1 MSDDADGP
9 QLDPPP
15 AAKKRKVA
23 GGTTTKTAPP
33 DPSSTTKRLQ
43 VASGSKVTKISKKY
57 EFLVEIDHVSSFRRL
72 TDTAAN
78 VTNKITFEVVG
89 AKTATDFQGIR
100 FQSVINGGQQF
111 IITSHSLLVPQI
123 ADEATYCS
131 VFAVD
136 ILAFANLIKMIHV
149 NHVTTIYRLKGD
161 DKVTIECWDAITKK
175 KLLLTLALLA
185 ETETKEENIAN
196 VTFDYTV
203 DFALDDLDRI
213 LHHIQTL
220 KATSMGFQFFK
231 RGGNDDQHLTIKIV
245 AEADNSSYAESF
257 HVSVGGNSGN
267 SDNHDKGVYK
277 VANQVTGKFLMDG
290 GATADGVET
299 EIPEDSAEDSVT
311 AKPHLSLYFQL
322 KSIVSF
328 LRSLEKSTTIS
339 MSFVRDYGICL
350 QYHSTSNLST
360 RDDFIHFLVGV
371 IDESSAVGPSAGV
384 SAAT

>member
-1 MSDDADGP
+1 MSANSSSDGP

-23 GGTTTKTAPP
+23 NGNGGNSTTTTKPPP
-33 DPSSTTKRLQ
+33 DPLSTTKRLQ
-43 VASGSKVTKISKKY
+43 VGAGSKVTKISKKY

-136 ILAFANLIKMIHV
+136 ILAFANLIKMINV

-185 ETETKEENIAN
+185 ETEPKEENIAN

-203 DFALDDLDRI
+203 EFALDDLDRI

-231 RGGNDDQHLTIKIV
+231 RGGDQHLTIKIV

-257 HVSVGGNSGN
+257 HVSVGSSGGGGGTP
-267 SDNHDKGVYK
+267 GVYK
-277 VANQVTGKFLMDG
+277 VANQVTGKFLMGDDDAG
-290 GATADGVET
+290 GDTAGENTDT
-299 EIPEDSAEDSVT
+299 DDT
-311 AKPHLSLYFQL
+311 TTTKPHLSLYFQL
-322 KSIVSF
+322 KSIVNF

-360 RDDFIHFLVGV
+360 SDDFIHFLVGV
-371 IDESSAVGPSAGV
+371 IDDSSAVT
-384 SAAT
+384 AAT

>member
-1 MSDDADGP
+1 MSGP
-9 QLDPPP
+9 QLDAPP
-15 AAKKRKVA
+15 AAKKRKI
-23 GGTTTKTAPP
+23 TTNSNSNGNNPP
-33 DPSSTTKRLQ
+33 DPSTTTKRIQ
-43 VASGSKVTKISKKY
+43 AVAASKVTKISKKY

-78 VTNKITFEVVG
+78 VTNKITFEVQG
-89 AKTATDFQGIR
+89 AKEPTDFQGIR

-111 IITSHSLLVPQI
+111 IITSHSLLVPHI
-123 ADEATYCS
+123 ADAETYCS
-131 VFAVD
+131 VFSVD

-185 ETETKEENIAN
+185 ENEKKEKNVAD

-220 KATSMGFQFFK
+220 KATSLGFQFFH
-231 RGGNDDQHLTIKIV
+231 RGDGQLTIKIV

-257 HVSVGGNSGN
+257 HVSVGE
-267 SDNHDKGVYK
+267 KGVYK
-277 VANQVTGKFLMDG
+277 VANQVTGKFLMSDETE
-290 GATADGVET
+290 ATAAATATEET
-299 EIPEDSAEDSVT
+299 ENEPETEAQ
-311 AKPHLSLYFQL
+311 PHLSLYFQL

-339 MSFVRDYGICL
+339 MSFVRDFAICL

-360 RDDFIHFLVGV
+360 QDDFIHFVVGV
-371 IDESSAVGPSAGV
+371 IDDASNGSS
-384 SAAT
+384 

>member
-1 MSDDADGP
+1 MSSANATDTSDGP

-15 AAKKRKVA
+15 AAKKRKV
-23 GGTTTKTAPP
+23 GNGNGNGTTTKPPP
-33 DPSSTTKRLQ
+33 DPLSTTKRLQ
-43 VASGSKVTKISKKY
+43 VGAGSKVTKISKKY

-136 ILAFANLIKMIHV
+136 ILAFANLIKMINV

-185 ETETKEENIAN
+185 ETEPKEENIAN

-203 DFALDDLDRI
+203 EFALDDLDRI

-231 RGGNDDQHLTIKIV
+231 RGGDQHLTIKIV

-257 HVSVGGNSGN
+257 HVSVGGAGGGGTP
-267 SDNHDKGVYK
+267 GVYK
-277 VANQVTGKFLMDG
+277 VANQVTGKFLMGDDDAG
-290 GATADGVET
+290 ENTDEK
-299 EIPEDSAEDSVT
+299 PEPDTDDT
-311 AKPHLSLYFQL
+311 TTTKPHLSLYFQL
-322 KSIVSF
+322 KSIVNF

-360 RDDFIHFLVGV
+360 SDDFIHFLVGV
-371 IDESSAVGPSAGV
+371 IDDSSAVTA
-384 SAAT
+384 AAT